1 MKTGRRQLLMGAA
14 LTAIRPAAAQAP
26 FGREIVVRT
35 VTNLR
40 SGADVE
46 RLVELARAH
55 RIATINV
62 AAKQDED
69 DEIASGLVFYNSRIA
84 PRAPGYEGFDAL
96 GEAIRLA
103 HRHGMKVRAWL
114 PQFHDQ
120 VAVRANPEWQMKA
133 YLGGRVKPYVGRG
146 RPEYFANPG
155 HPLAAAYQRA
165 LVEEIVAG
173 YDVDGIVLD
182 WLRFD
187 DFNMDVGDVSRRDFR
202 GATGVDPL
210 AIDFSSDNPL
220 RRQWNAWRGG
230 LIADHVRHVR
240 TGIDALRRR
249 VELGVYIL
257 PPSFVETGQDA
268 ARFSAFVDFLSP
280 MAYYKDWGFEPSWV
294 TRELIPDTVSRAGH
308 ASILPVIDQ
317 DWTDEAARSVLPA
330 LRHMAPR
337 VDTLV
342 WFAYGKWTAA
352 ALERMARL
360 TSL

>member
-165 LVEEIVAG
+165 L
-173 YDVDGIVLD
+173 
-182 WLRFD
+182 
-187 DFNMDVGDVSRRDFR
+187 
-202 GATGVDPL
+202 
-210 AIDFSSDNPL
+210 
-220 RRQWNAWRGG
+220 GG
-230 LIADHVRHVR
+230 LAVVLCFF
-240 TGIDALRRR
+240 AVAWLWQRRNG
-249 VELGVYIL
+249 E
-257 PPSFVETGQDA
+257 PPA
-268 ARFSAFVDFLSP
+268 
-280 MAYYKDWGFEPSWV
+280 
-294 TRELIPDTVSRAGH
+294 
-308 ASILPVIDQ
+308 
-317 DWTDEAARSVLPA
+317 
-330 LRHMAPR
+330 APR
-337 VDTLV
+337 PWRRAWAWISQCTSTKPTRCAPTNHGHIGTVIP
-342 WFAYGKWTAA
+342 WKSKISTATTA
-352 ALERMARL
+352 M
-360 TSL
+360 